1 MPPRLRKDVVLA
13 ASACKTL
20 AWRMTKEPLPSGD
33 SPGDDLR
40 REEGIE
46 IGRRARGLW
55 PDGVLVTER
64 DPDDAEVRTK
74 ELLAAR
80 DVKAIFEAT
89 LVDDGAVARADILER
104 ITGGWRLIEV
114 KSSLN
119 PDEHLDDLTYTASV
133 FRGSGVRIVS
143 YVLFTLDRAYR
154 LGDPDWKLFKAH
166 DLTSAVRGRLRT
178 IRSLRESVAA
188 TIRASRAPAAM
199 MVPACR
205 TCPYFATTCLGHGIA
220 HPLFELPRSS
230 EKLLSTLWNAG
241 IRDVAEVPASAELT
255 ADQRRVRDAI
265 VSGERLVDR
274 AKLAQRL
281 GNIASPTAY
290 LDFEAV
296 KTALP
301 LWPGVAPH
309 EQVLTQ
315 YSIQWRARAGAKVSE
330 RCFLARH
337 DRDDREALAT
347 RLVRD
352 LRGAGSIV
360 VYSSFEK
367 TMLKGLAAKFPHLAH
382 DLDDVV
388 ARLYDLLGAVQ
399 PQVVCDP
406 QARGRTSIKA
416 VLPALVPSMGYD
428 GLAIGDGDAALAA
441 FARMAQ
447 GRLTKAEIAATRSAL
462 QEYCGLDTMAMVKL
476 HDALTALL

>member
-13 ASACKTL
+13 ASACRTL
-20 AWRMTKEPLPSGD
+20 AWRMTKEPLD
-33 SPGDDLR
+33 AETSPGDDLR

-55 PDGVLVTER
+55 PDGVLVAER
-64 DPDDAEVRTK
+64 DPDEAELRTK

-89 LVDDGAVARADILER
+89 FVDDGAVARADVLER
-104 ITGGWRLIEV
+104 ITGGWRLLEV
-114 KSSLN
+114 KSSLS

-143 YVLFTLDRAYR
+143 YVLLTLNRAYR
-154 LGDPDWKLFKAH
+154 LGDADWKLFQAH
-166 DLTSAVRGRLRT
+166 DLTAQVRGRLRT
-178 IRSLRESVAA
+178 IRSLREGVA
-188 TIRASRAPAAM
+188 TTVRASRPPTPA

-205 TCPYFATTCLGHGIA
+205 TCPYFATTCLGKGIA

-230 EKLLSTLWNAG
+230 ERLLAALWGAG
-241 IRDVAEVPASAELT
+241 IRDVADVPADADLT
-255 ADQRRVRDAI
+255 PDQRRVREAI
-265 VSGERLVDR
+265 ASGTRLVDT
-274 AKLAQRL
+274 AKLRERL
-281 GNIASPTAY
+281 ARIAYPAAY

-309 EQVLTQ
+309 EQVVTQ
-315 YSIQWRARAGAKVSE
+315 YSIQWRKRAEGAVTE
-330 RCFLARH
+330 RPFLARH
-337 DRDDREALAT
+337 DRDDREALAA

-352 LRGAGSIV
+352 LRGAESVV

-367 TMLKGLAAKFPHLAH
+367 TMLKGLAAKFPALAD
-382 DLDDVV
+382 DLESIVE
-388 ARLYDLLGAVQ
+388 RLYDLLGAVQ

-406 QARGRTSIKA
+406 KARGRTSIKA
-416 VLPALVPSMGYD
+416 ILPALVPSMGYG

-462 QEYCGLDTMAMVKL
+462 QEYCGLDTMAMVRL
-476 HDALTALL
+476 HDALHALL